1 MTNPFKGIDHTVYI
15 LRLLEKERVM
25 EFNTIKNHPDFVEV
39 LGNMGKA
46 AKAYERNMKIASAL
60 IGTGS
65 VLVAAGLT
73 IVGIQEQILKRT
85 K

>member
-1 MTNPFKGIDHTVYI
+1 
-15 LRLLEKERVM
+15 M

-39 LGNMGKA
+39 LDSMGKA
-46 AKAYERNMKIASAL
+46 AKAYDKNMKVASAL

-65 VLVAAGLT
+65 LLIASGLT
-73 IVGIQEQILKRT
+73 LIEVQKQILKRA